1 MELWIKIPMY
11 VIKKVYFYNNN
22 NNVSFARWHRLHE
35 VKQVGLE
42 GINIDIQEA
51 DNLLLFILI
60 DTLVNKLP
68 LQFVQK
74 ASRPVSKKNTNF
86 VD

>member
-11 VIKKVYFYNNN
+11 VIKKVYFYNNNN

-42 GINIDIQEA
+42 GINIDI
-51 DNLLLFILI
+51 
-60 DTLVNKLP
+60 
-68 LQFVQK
+68 
-74 ASRPVSKKNTNF
+74 
-86 VD
+86 

>member
-42 GINIDIQEA
+42 GINIDI
-51 DNLLLFILI
+51 
-60 DTLVNKLP
+60 
-68 LQFVQK
+68 
-74 ASRPVSKKNTNF
+74 
-86 VD
+86 